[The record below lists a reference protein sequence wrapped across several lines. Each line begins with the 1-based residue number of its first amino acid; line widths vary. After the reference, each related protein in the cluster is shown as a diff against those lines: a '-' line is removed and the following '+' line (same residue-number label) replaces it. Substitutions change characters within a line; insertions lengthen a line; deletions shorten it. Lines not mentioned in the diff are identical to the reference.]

1 MQQRVCEHIHPGII
15 TIQAMLKKID
25 RLQLPPVSH
34 RDVESILVR
43 QVSKELDRALP
54 WQARHGRRTASI
66 SVLIGQAIELSHN
79 ELHDLKLAAFLHDI
93 GLLMLPAQLSNG
105 KSLLEHESYVA
116 LQNHS
121 RLGATLLEPFP
132 FLREASILI
141 AHHHERWDGFGYPYG
156 IRGKFI
162 PLGARILAVADAFD
176 AIRVPGVYDR
186 TLRNVIAL
194 KILFVSAGTQFDPS
208 IVDIL
213 ADAMTSNTEIC
224 TVRENSQ

>member
-54 WQARHGRRTASI
+54 WQAGHGRRTASI

>member
-1 MQQRVCEHIHPGII
+1 
-15 TIQAMLKKID
+15 
-25 RLQLPPVSH
+25 
-34 RDVESILVR
+34 
-43 QVSKELDRALP
+43 
-54 WQARHGRRTASI
+54 
-66 SVLIGQAIELSHN
+66 
-79 ELHDLKLAAFLHDI
+79 
-93 GLLMLPAQLSNG
+93 MLPAQLSNDQ
-105 KSLLEHESYVA
+105 SPLEHESYIA

-176 AIRVPGVYDR
+176 AIKVPGVYDR

-213 ADAMTSNTEIC
+213 ADTMTSNAEIC
-224 TVRENSQ
+224 VVRENNQ